1 VAPSPGTVLVT
12 GGTGFIGG
20 WCIADLVAK
29 GYTVRATVRDLTR
42 SGQVTEAISRTVDRK
57 PAIEFVT
64 ADLNADDGWDQAMAG
79 VRAVMH
85 VASPMGIIGGG
96 SAESLVS
103 TTFGGVE
110 RVFAAAGAAGV
121 ERIVMT
127 SAANA
132 SSPSS
137 YASGGVTDETLWTDP
152 DDPTLIPYRRAKT
165 LAEQLAWDLAG
176 KPGSPELVTI
186 LPGAVFG
193 PVLSASTVGSVGIIG
208 RMLEGKMRRLPR
220 IGFEIVDVR
229 DLGRLHS
236 LALVE
241 PRAAGERF
249 LGTGDFLW
257 MRDMA
262 NVLRCELGV
271 AAERVPTRGVP
282 DFLVRLAARR
292 DPALREVAPT
302 LGRRHRH
309 STTKARDLLGW
320 NPRPATQTIV
330 DCARSLIDLGI
341 VQTQTAR

>member
-1 VAPSPGTVLVT
+1 MAPSPGTVLVT

-20 WCIADLVAK
+20 WCIADLVAN

-57 PAIEFVT
+57 SAIEFVT

-103 TTFGGVE
+103 TTLGGVE

-152 DDPTLIPYRRAKT
+152 NDPTLIPYRRAKT

-229 DLGRLHS
+229 DLARLQS

-249 LGTGDFLW
+249 LGTATSYGCATWPMSFDASSVW
-257 MRDMA
+257 
-262 NVLRCELGV
+262 
-271 AAERVPTRGVP
+271 PP
-282 DFLVRLAARR
+282 DA
-292 DPALREVAPT
+292 
-302 LGRRHRH
+302 
-309 STTKARDLLGW
+309 S
-320 NPRPATQTIV
+320 RPAVSPTSWCGLQPGGTQPF
-330 DCARSLIDLGI
+330 ARSHPPSVADIGTPPPKLTICSDGSHGPPRR
-341 VQTQTAR
+341 QSSTAPRA